1 MKVLIINGV
10 NLGLLGSR
18 EVDIYGQVSFD
29 NYLRQLKEKFSDFC
43 IDYIQ
48 TDKIEEI
55 VNQIHNSEKY
65 DGIILNPGA
74 FTHTSI
80 ILADAVKSVATPVIE
95 VHISNLFGREQYR
108 KNSCLSGCCQ
118 GFISGFGLKGY
129 ELALYSFMK
138 N

>member
-1 MKVLIINGV
+1 MKILILNGV
-10 NLGLLGSR
+10 NLGLLGTR
-18 EVDIYGQVSFD
+18 EIDIYGNVSFEA
-29 NYLRQLKEKFSDFC
+29 YLQQLKSKFPDFH

-55 VNQIHNSEKY
+55 VNQIHNSAQY
-65 DGIILNPGA
+65 DGVIINPGA

-80 ILADAVKSVATPVIE
+80 ILADAVKSVTTPVIE

-129 ELALYSFMK
+129 ELALQSFIK

>member
-10 NLGLLGSR
+10 NLGLLGTR
-18 EVDIYGQVSFD
+18 EIDIYGHATFEEYLHQ
-29 NYLRQLKEKFSDFC
+29 LRQKFPDCC
-43 IDYIQ
+43 INYIQ
-48 TDKIEEI
+48 TDKLEEI
-55 VNQIHNSEKY
+55 VNQIHNSAQY
-65 DGIILNPGA
+65 DGIIINPGA

-80 ILADAVKSVATPVIE
+80 ILADAVKSVTTPVVE

-118 GFISGFGLKGY
+118 GFISGFGLQGY
-129 ELALYSFMK
+129 ELALRSFLQ

>member
-1 MKVLIINGV
+1 MKILIINGV
-10 NLGLLGSR
+10 NLGLLGTR
-18 EVDIYGQVSFD
+18 EIDIYGNVSFEE
-29 NYLRQLKEKFSDFC
+29 YLQKLKQKFSDIH

-55 VNQIHNSEKY
+55 VNQIHNSAQY
-65 DGIILNPGA
+65 DGVIINPGA

-80 ILADAVKSVATPVIE
+80 ILADAVKSVTTPVIE

-118 GFISGFGLKGY
+118 GFISGFGMKSY
-129 ELALYSFMK
+129 ELALQSFIK